1 MAYCRYCGRKVDE
14 GAVFCNWCGESAFEE
29 DARWQAVQI
38 QEAVDSAEH
47 RANIYTILTIVLVT
61 LGLAGGGVLC
71 VSSDPIGLFGVV
83 LVCLGVGFIAAA
95 RRHERKA
102 AKLRSRLGR

>member
-14 GAVFCNWCGESAFEE
+14 DAVFCHWCGESSFEE
-29 DARWQAVQI
+29 DTRWQEVQI
-38 QEAVDSAEH
+38 QEVVDEAEH

-71 VSSDPIGLFGVV
+71 ISSDPVGLFGIV
-83 LVCLGVGFIAAA
+83 LVCLGVGFITAA

-102 AKLRSRLGR
+102 STLKRRLGR

>member
-14 GAVFCNWCGESAFEE
+14 DAAFCNWCGERTLE
-29 DARWQAVQI
+29 DETRWQEVQI
-38 QEAVDSAEH
+38 QEAVESAEH

-61 LGLAGGGVLC
+61 LGLAGGGMLC
-71 VSSDPIGLFGVV
+71 VSSDPVGLFGIV
-83 LVCLGVGFIAAA
+83 LVCLGVGLIAAA

-102 AKLRSRLGR
+102 AVLKRRLGR

>member
-14 GAVFCNWCGESAFEE
+14 DAVFCNWCGERSFEV
-29 DARWQAVQI
+29 DTRWQQLEI
-38 QEAVDSAEH
+38 QGAVDEAEH

-61 LGLAGGGVLC
+61 LGLAGGGALC
-71 VSSDPIGLFGVV
+71 VSSDPIGLFGIV
-83 LVCLGVGFIAAA
+83 LVCLGVGFITAA

-102 AKLRSRLGR
+102 SNLKRLLGR